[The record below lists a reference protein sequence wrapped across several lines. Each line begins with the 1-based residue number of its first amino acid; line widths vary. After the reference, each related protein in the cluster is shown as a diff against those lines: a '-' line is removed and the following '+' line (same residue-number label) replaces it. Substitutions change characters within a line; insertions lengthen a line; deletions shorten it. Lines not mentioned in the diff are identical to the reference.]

1 MTQKRLLKKPF
12 ISIIIPT
19 KNEEKNI
26 LRCLR
31 SIKKQKVKADVEI
44 ILVDN
49 YSSDKTQKI
58 AKPYADSIIESGPER
73 SAQRNVGARKA
84 KGNWLFFVD
93 ADMEL
98 DDGVLKECL
107 TIVKD
112 SIVSPIIIV
121 NEKAIGHTF
130 LGKAFALEKNCYQY
144 ASWLQAARFF
154 PRAFFLKLG
163 GYDEKLIAGED
174 WDITQQFREKGFPL
188 FITLRSHLIHHEAQT
203 NLLDVYKRE
212 LYYINHISSYAN
224 KHPLAF
230 SYQGSFL
237 YRIFIWIR
245 FWSQLMRSP
254 IYAATFLSIKF
265 SVWIIW
271 QWRRRDFTTEKLE

>member
-1 MTQKRLLKKPF
+1 MQEKTKSKKPT

-19 KNEEKNI
+19 KNEEENI
-26 LRCLR
+26 LRCLK
-31 SIKKQKVKADVEI
+31 SIKKQKTNLPIEI

-49 YSSDKTQKI
+49 FSSDKTVEL
-58 AKPYADSIIESGPER
+58 AKPYVNHVIIKGSER
-73 SAQRNVGARKA
+73 SAQRNIGALKA
-84 KGNWLFFVD
+84 KGKWVLFID

-98 DDGVLKECL
+98 GDGVLKECL

-154 PRAFFLKLG
+154 PRTFFLRLG

-174 WDITQQFREKGFPL
+174 WDLTQQFREKGFPL

-203 NLLDVYKRE
+203 NLVDVYKRE
-212 LYYINHISSYAN
+212 LYYINHIYSYAK

-245 FWSQLMRSP
+245 FWPQLMRSP
-254 IYAATFLSIKF
+254 IHAATFLCIKF

-271 QWRRRDFTTEKLE
+271 QWRRREFTIEK